1 MRAVEHKQQLSTK
14 APKLNCLSRD
24 LAELCCWEPDS
35 PIGGNAA
42 LLPTAGS
49 KIALGDMLG
58 IEKPRGLSRAGK
70 GARGGEGA
78 DYQGS
83 ACWMSSAVE
92 LLGY

>member
-14 APKLNCLSRD
+14 APKLNCLPRD

-58 IEKPRGLSRAGK
+58 IEKPRGLSRAG
-70 GARGGEGA
+70 
-78 DYQGS
+78 
-83 ACWMSSAVE
+83 
-92 LLGY
+92 